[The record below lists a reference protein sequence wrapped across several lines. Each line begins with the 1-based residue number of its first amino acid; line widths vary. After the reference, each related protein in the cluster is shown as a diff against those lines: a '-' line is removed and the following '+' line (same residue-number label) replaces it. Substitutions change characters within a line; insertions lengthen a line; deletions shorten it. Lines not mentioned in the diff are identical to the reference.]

1 MAKLQSGTRIYGTAN
16 VDTILY
22 VNTYAVVNATGIYTT
37 GTSNAASY
45 TVGSS
50 FVANTTGAYHTGTIN
65 ALSYSVGTAFTANAT
80 LVNAVAIST
89 STNTVTIG
97 TAAYHVSNG
106 NFGIANSAPA
116 DKLAVA
122 GTSYFNGNAT
132 FNGVAAFYNVN
143 GQANASAGAF
153 VGNAYATLGGSSGN
167 YLAFGQQTSF
177 AQWIQSGYS
186 SAGSPAYYSI
196 ILNPLGGNI
205 GIGNTAPSDRL
216 SVNGTSYFS
225 GNVILGNSSI
235 AVGLQANGGYGTSG
249 QVLTSNGTATYWAAA
264 AAGVNTAAQY
274 AWTNTHSFSNTVT
287 LTAVS
292 SNGSLGTAGQILA
305 SNGTSTYW
313 VSPGAASVD
322 QAAQFNWTNT
332 HTFNANL
339 YIAATSKLIINP
351 AAGIYANGGLGSAG
365 QVLTSTGTGNVYWST
380 VSGGGNTVTTKT
392 FSIIGPFIGPVAGTA
407 RYYPINSIVI
417 GKIQTSLNEPAA
429 TDIVINVNKNGS
441 LLQSV
446 NLYSSN
452 TKSLTSGLNHSITP
466 DDYITV
472 DIYSGYGNNINVTL
486 ST

>member
-50 FVANTTGAYHTGTIN
+50 FIANTTGAYHTGTIN
-65 ALSYSVGTAFTANAT
+65 AASFTVGTVFTANAT

-122 GTSYFNGNAT
+122 GTSYFNGNAV

-167 YLAFGQQTSF
+167 YLAFGQQTSS

-186 SAGSPAYYSI
+186 SIGAPAYYSI

-216 SVNGTSYFS
+216 SVNGTTYLGNNTTIVGNTTVVNVYSTGTINAAAVTIGTAFSVNSTFANVSIPLSTTANLSVNGAIFLSNGTGSNSGLAGQVLTSSGS
-225 GNVILGNSSI
+225 GNAYWSTVSGGGGWTGGTMANTVTFSNLVTITANLTVNGAIFLSNGTGSNSGSAGQVLTSNGNSNAYWSTI
-235 AVGLQANGGYGTSG
+235 TASFTGGTVTGATTFSANVITTANVYVNSAIFLGGSNGQVG
-249 QVLTSNGTATYWAAA
+249 QVLTSNGT
-264 AAGVNTAAQY
+264 
-274 AWTNTHSFSNTVT
+274 SN
-287 LTAVS
+287 A
-292 SNGSLGTAGQILA
+292 
-305 SNGTSTYW
+305 
-313 VSPGAASVD
+313 
-322 QAAQFNWTNT
+322 
-332 HTFNANL
+332 
-339 YIAATSKLIINP
+339 
-351 AAGIYANGGLGSAG
+351 
-365 QVLTSTGTGNVYWST
+365 YWST
-380 VSGGGNTVTTKT
+380 VSGGGGGSFT
-392 FSIIGPFIGPVAGTA
+392 
-407 RYYPINSIVI
+407 
-417 GKIQTSLNEPAA
+417 
-429 TDIVINVNKNGS
+429 NGS
-441 LLQSV
+441 SV
-446 NLYSSN
+446 AVSNLAFTNSGGGSVGVAYSFIN
-452 TKSLTSGLNHSITP
+452 TASGSL
-466 DDYITV
+466 DTV
-472 DIYSGYGNNINVTL
+472 FA
-486 ST
+486 